1 MLDYGYI
8 KNHCRL
14 ISIDLSRA
22 KKLNIDPKAIQQI
35 EFLGQLKKLHNDDNN
50 NNNNIES
57 MSVLTI

>member
-14 ISIDLSRA
+14 ISTDLSRA

-35 EFLGQLKKLHNDDNN
+35 EFLGQLKKLNND